1 LILRAA
7 DALTRGAG
15 ALGTLCFGALIAL
28 MLFEVVARYAFAAP
42 TIWTTETVA
51 MLNGAGFLFAAGLAL
66 REGAHVGIDVFAR
79 RLPPRLRA
87 AILATFLLLVFAPL
101 LLWLFDVAQAR
112 AVTAF
117 ATGEVDDVSPWRRP
131 VWPFHAAMAAGLF
144 CFAVS
149 VAAEGA
155 RQAGRAWRG

>member
-15 ALGTLCFGALIAL
+15 AFATLCFGALIAL
-28 MLFEVVARYAFAAP
+28 MLFEVAARYVFAAP

-66 REGAHVGIDVFAR
+66 REGAHVGIDVLAR
-79 RLPPRLRA
+79 RLPARLRA
-87 AILATFLLLVFAPL
+87 AVLAAFLLLVFAPL
-101 LLWLFDVAQAR
+101 LLWLLDVAQAR
-112 AVTAF
+112 ALSAF
-117 ATGEVDDVSPWRRP
+117 ASGEVDDVSPWRRP

-149 VAAEGA
+149 VAAEGL
-155 RQAGRAWRG
+155 RQAGRALRG